1 MQAGNISAAV
11 PASPAAYGDF
21 VAKFVARYPGKIA
34 AVEIWN
40 EPNAISFYTP
50 KPDPSGYV
58 DLLKAAYPKVKA
70 VDPSVVVLGGSM
82 GSIID
87 VAGKAINPV
96 AYLSQMYAAGARP
109 YFDAL
114 TFHPYHVQP
123 QVL

>member
-1 MQAGNISAAV
+1 M
-11 PASPAAYGDF
+11 
-21 VAKFVARYPGKIA
+21 PGKIA

-82 GSIID
+82 GSITD

-114 TFHPYHVQP
+114 TFHPYQYNLKFSEGVDVANSAALQLMQMRRRCGH
-123 QVL
+123 